1 MTKLL
6 PSGRAPA
13 LPLLLPL
20 LLLLSPYDGLS
31 SRRGNDRGVVPAN
44 GFASSSPSRPP
55 PSSGASS
62 SSAAALS
69 HRDGRVGRAF
79 LPRGGSRDGV
89 DDGSG
94 PGATALS
101 STLTSVESDVGP
113 ALEVVSQSNWDL
125 LSDRGRAALSRLIL
139 YDLSS
144 GHNGQRHVYGDW
156 PEAGAEDDG
165 KRTLADQI
173 ADLDGSYPG
182 GLPAYLRKAKTLLQ
196 ESADGTNPFAEF
208 EASVPEGES
217 LSYTDPDA
225 NAHTGMTFNEAEQ
238 AGLTGIGDTAFVLVA
253 GGLGER
259 LGYSGIKLSLETNL
273 CTNKSYLEVYAKYIQ
288 AMQRMAHLQTGR
300 DGDRVR
306 IPLVIMT
313 SDDTDP
319 LTRQLLKDNDNFGFD
334 EGQVTIV
341 KQDKVAALSN
351 GNAGLSMK
359 SRWEVETKPHGHGDV
374 HHLLY
379 REGLVDRWYTE
390 GKRHVIFLQDTN
402 ALVINSVLPTLG
414 VSIAKGFHMNSI
426 CIPRLAG
433 EAAGAIARLEHK
445 TDPEKSLVIN
455 VEYNQLDPL
464 LSSQGDC
471 KGDVPDP
478 ATGYSPYPGNANN
491 LVIEMGAY
499 ARTLAGE
506 DKGVVIEF
514 VNPKYKD
521 ESRTEFKKPT
531 RLECMMQ
538 DIPKLFQK
546 EMGSE
551 ANIGFTMFDRWFT
564 FSPAKNSLDAGV
576 EDVKKGGKAPG
587 TMSSAESDKYV
598 QNQRKLKFAG
608 VELDVTEEED
618 LSPVAG
624 IPVTP
629 GPRVILCP
637 GFAITQREVVEKVSG
652 GKITKRSTLVL
663 EGEDLKVKNLDLDG
677 ALVIRTGHD
686 CDVTVDGLVVRNKG
700 YEVEEIPEG
709 ADVPEEV
716 AIRGYT
722 MSKHEVMEIII
733 NEPGKYHVGPDG
745 EVKRVE

>member
-1 MTKLL
+1 M
-6 PSGRAPA
+6 
-13 LPLLLPL
+13 
-20 LLLLSPYDGLS
+20 
-31 SRRGNDRGVVPAN
+31 
-44 GFASSSPSRPP
+44 
-55 PSSGASS
+55 
-62 SSAAALS
+62 
-69 HRDGRVGRAF
+69 
-79 LPRGGSRDGV
+79 
-89 DDGSG
+89 
-94 PGATALS
+94 
-101 STLTSVESDVGP
+101 
-113 ALEVVSQSNWDL
+113 EVISQANWDL
-125 LSDRGRAALSRLIL
+125 LSDRGKAALSRLVL
-139 YDLSS
+139 YDISS
-144 GHNGQRHVYGDW
+144 GHHGQKHVYDDW
-156 PEAGAEDDG
+156 PEAGVDDEE
-165 KRTLADQI
+165 KKVLADQI

-182 GLPAYLRKAKTLLQ
+182 GLPAYLSKAKTLLQ

-217 LSYTDPDA
+217 LSYTDPHA
-225 NAHTGMTFNEAEQ
+225 NEHTGMTFAQAEE
-238 AGLTGIGDTAFVLVA
+238 AGLTGIGETTFVLVA

-259 LGYSGIKLSLETNL
+259 LGYSGIKLGLETNL
-273 CTNKSYLEVYAKYIQ
+273 VTNLSYLEMYAKYIQ
-288 AMQRMAHLQTGR
+288 AMQRMAHLKTGK
-300 DGDRVR
+300 DHIR

-319 LTRQLLKDNDNFGFD
+319 LTRQLLAENDNFGFD
-334 EGQVTIV
+334 EGQVIIV

-359 SRWEVETKPHGHGDV
+359 SRWVVETKPHGHGDV

-379 REGLVDRWYTE
+379 REGLVDKWYNE
-390 GKRHVIFLQDTN
+390 GKKHVIFLQDTN

-478 ATGYSPYPGNANN
+478 STGYSPYPGNANN

-499 ARTLAGE
+499 AKTLAGE

-521 ESRTEFKKPT
+521 DTRTEFKKPT

-551 ANIGFTMFDRWFT
+551 ANIGFTQFDRWFT

-576 EDVKKGGKAPG
+576 EDANKGGSAPG
-587 TMSSAESDKYV
+587 TMSSAESDKYI

-608 VELDVTEEED
+608 VDVDVTEEDD
-618 LSPVAG
+618 LVPIGG

-629 GPRVILCP
+629 GPRIVICP
-637 GFAITQREVVEKVSG
+637 GFAITQQEIVQKVEG
-652 GKITKRSTLVL
+652 GKITKQSTLVL
-663 EGEDLKVKNLDLDG
+663 EGEGLKVKNLDLDG

-700 YEVEEIPEG
+700 CNVKEIPDG
-709 ADVPEEV
+709 DAVPEEV

-722 MSKHEVMEIII
+722 MTKDEVMEIII
-733 NEPGKYHVGPDG
+733 NEPGRYHVGPDG
-745 EVKRVE
+745 EINRVE